1 MTGFPFLSAF
11 AFLIYMG
18 GLLNINAELFDS
30 AQIDGAGAWRRF
42 WHIDV
47 PLLEPQ
53 FRLLLFFAFAG
64 SIQGFANI
72 LIFTRGGPGYST
84 YVPALQMYLQIAS
97 GATSGTRRRSGRSCS
112 R

>member
-1 MTGFPFLSAF
+1 
-11 AFLIYMG
+11 MG

-72 LIFTRGGPGYST
+72 LIFTRGGPGYAT
-84 YVPALQMYLQIAS
+84 YVPALQMYLQIA
-97 GATSGTRRRSGRSCS
+97 RRRLRLRVGDRDDPVRADLLPARC
-112 R
+112 